1 MVRKTKKVGVDKS
14 KADNFLKVSANFEEA
29 ARLAY
34 EFDYYNA
41 AGVLVVHAA
50 IALADSITIKFGG
63 IKSRSENHLEI
74 INLIREVVRD
84 EEQRNK
90 ALNQLEA
97 LISHKSSVSY
107 SGDIYHKKDIDKM
120 LKHYERF
127 SSWAKS
133 IAGLL

>member
-1 MVRKTKKVGVDKS
+1 MVRKTKKVSVDKR

-34 EFDYYNA
+34 EFEYYNA

-50 IALADSITIKFGG
+50 IALADAITIKFGG
-63 IKSRSENHLEI
+63 IKNRSENHLEI

-84 EEQRNK
+84 EEKRKK
-90 ALNQLEA
+90 ASNQLEA

-107 SGDIYHKKDIDKM
+107 SGDIYQKKDIDKM
-120 LKHYERF
+120 LKHYE
-127 SSWAKS
+127 
-133 IAGLL
+133 